1 MALEEVEEKLSEI
14 YSLAGSAQNKVRIL
28 MAGSIVGITL
38 TSTQKGVLK
47 TNIKKAMDD
56 ITKLVETGKKILEGL
71 K

>member
-38 TSTQKGVLK
+38 TSTQKGELK